1 MNLTRGQKYCYQLD
15 WRGQREVHLIDSLYS
30 LQKSRKRFSLKVTVP
45 PSLQV
50 AAFSRQRCR

>member
-30 LQKSRKRFSLKVTVP
+30 LHKSRKRFSLIVTVS
-45 PSLQV
+45 PSK
-50 AAFSRQRCR
+50 